1 MNHDLNI
8 SFNPQDPD
16 EEDDEDGQRERWWD
30 GAGEEGVPEINDG
43 CQVWKRGV
51 LAREIRC
58 HVSERESQ
66 IREIR
71 DNLRGFPNLASQ
83 GINRSIIVLRRSTN
97 QP

>member
-8 SFNPQDPD
+8 SFNPRELE
-16 EEDDEDGQRERWWD
+16 EEDEEDGQRAIVEWGGD
-30 GAGEEGVPEINDG
+30 VGVPEINDG

-83 GINRSIIVLRRSTN
+83 GINRSIIVLSRSAN